1 MIPLT
6 DLLVRIAIISLA
18 TVALIGGVAIAIW
31 ALEAE
36 KTFDYTASAR
46 IHAELGLSG
55 GGGPIVMLVIG
66 PLYCLVLFILVK
78 HALEEAERPLI
89 RVVVGTLFVLLV
101 STMLFGLKV
110 YHQRLYAV
118 LEFFFAVAVTAQTL
132 WNLHD
137 VIEPI
142 EALSLLSA
150 AYLSIRAMDNFK
162 KGSEAAK
169 KDQATATA

>member
-18 TVALIGGVAIAIW
+18 LVALVGGIAVAIW

-46 IHAELGLSG
+46 MHAELGLPG

-66 PLYCLVLFILVK
+66 PLYCLILFILVK
-78 HALEEAERPLI
+78 HALDEAERPLI
-89 RVVVGTLFVLLV
+89 RVVVGTLFVLLI
-101 STMLFGLKV
+101 STMLFMLKV
-110 YHQRLYAV
+110 YRQRFYAI
-118 LEFFFAVAVTAQTL
+118 LEFCFAVAVTAQTL

-137 VIEPI
+137 VIEPV

-162 KGSEAAK
+162 KGLEAAK
-169 KDQATATA
+169 KVQAVAAA